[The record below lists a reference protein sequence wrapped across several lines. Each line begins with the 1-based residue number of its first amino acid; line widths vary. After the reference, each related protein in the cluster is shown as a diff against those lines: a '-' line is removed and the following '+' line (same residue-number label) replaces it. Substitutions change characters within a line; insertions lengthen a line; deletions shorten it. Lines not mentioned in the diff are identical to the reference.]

1 MWIDPIVEEI
11 RTFREKRAEAFA
23 YDLRKLY
30 EDLKRQEG
38 KAGRTFVQLPIR
50 RKASETRDAK
60 EAKRTHS
67 A

>member
-1 MWIDPIVEEI
+1 MRVDPIVEEI

-23 YDLRKLY
+23 CDLRKLY
-30 EDLKRQEG
+30 ENLKRREG
-38 KAGRTFVQLPIR
+38 KAGRAFVQLPIR
-50 RKASETRDAK
+50 RKTSEKRDAK